1 MKETIKLYYKLAK
14 PGIIYGNLMSAIA
27 GFMLASQRNFDPD
40 LFLAMIA
47 GTAMVIGSGCVFNNY
62 IDRGIDSKM
71 KRTERRALPAGR
83 IPLVNALIYGTVL
96 GLSGFG
102 ILWHFTNPVTVLLG
116 FIGIFFYV
124 VVYSIAKRRTS
135 WGTVI
140 GSIPGATPAA
150 AGYTAFTGT
159 FDEAA
164 LLLFLILTVW
174 QMPHFYALAIFQL
187 DDYKR
192 AGLPVLS
199 AVRGIRTTKTRI
211 MAYIAASIPLAPLL
225 TVFGYTGYTFAL
237 VMSILGIVWFWE
249 GIKSSMLQT
258 ASPGRAGCSS
268 IR

>member
-1 MKETIKLYYKLAK
+1 MLFR
-14 PGIIYGNLMSAIA
+14 SA
-27 GFMLASQRNFDPD
+27 L
-40 LFLAMIA
+40 
-47 GTAMVIGSGCVFNNY
+47 VIGSGCVFNNY

-71 KRTERRALPAGR
+71 MRTKKRALPAGQ
-83 IPLVNALIYGTVL
+83 IPLAHALIYGTAL
-96 GLSGFG
+96 GLLGFG
-102 ILWHFTNPVTVLLG
+102 ILWHFTNPVTVVLG

-124 VVYSIAKRRTS
+124 VVYGIAKRRTP

-249 GIKSSMLQT
+249 GIKKFNATDSVAWARRMFVYSLIVLLVFPLAVT
-258 ASPGRAGCSS
+258 VDIFLP
-268 IR
+268 